1 MKVVGLV
8 PLSRSL
14 RGHIYDLYLL
24 YVSMLY
30 LRIYMV
36 TVLQDMYLMII
47 ILVMEEQCQG
57 VDVITNIEH
66 WAVEGHL

>member
-1 MKVVGLV
+1 
-8 PLSRSL
+8 
-14 RGHIYDLYLL
+14 
-24 YVSMLY
+24 
-30 LRIYMV
+30 MV
-36 TVLQDMYLMII
+36 TVLQDMYLMIV